1 MKKKREQPAPGP
13 GPGPHPQW
21 SSDGQWWWDGSRWT
35 EMWQPPHGLAWDGQ
49 TWVRIPDEPEAD
61 GLQADPQHE
70 PVVRVLSPYAPERPL
85 PPPPPTP
92 PRPRTQRNRKR
103 TTQAGAMRAP
113 AEPQL
118 QSPPPPPPPAPPP
131 LLNPRPAAAALIAP
145 TLSQPPAAPPAS
157 PHVRRLFNR
166 ATWLVAGSLILLMA
180 GISVVELAGMF
191 GGSGA
196 QQNSQYQLNTG
207 RMTPAQIAKAL
218 AGRTFTRNVVPPEL
232 AQAAPFR
239 DVFVA
244 NAIPGLAGEV
254 STSTT
259 DLGGTVTIYVFSDP
273 AWAQAFFEEP
283 PIAYG
288 CGVCTSM
295 AEGEP
300 VPGVGDKATSYVL
313 YRKTASGKG
322 WIATTTY
329 VLAGTVVIN
338 GLYYPVNVANPYP
351 TATDLSVPTAYGK
364 AGLQMVAG
372 MLSTGH

>member
-1 MKKKREQPAPGP
+1 MAPPAASA
-13 GPGPHPQW
+13 H
-21 SSDGQWWWDGSRWT
+21 
-35 EMWQPPHGLAWDGQ
+35 
-49 TWVRIPDEPEAD
+49 
-61 GLQADPQHE
+61 
-70 PVVRVLSPYAPERPL
+70 LSPAV
-85 PPPPPTP
+85 
-92 PRPRTQRNRKR
+92 
-103 TTQAGAMRAP
+103 
-113 AEPQL
+113 
-118 QSPPPPPPPAPPP
+118 
-131 LLNPRPAAAALIAP
+131 PRPAA
-145 TLSQPPAAPPAS
+145 PAS
-157 PHVRRLFNR
+157 PHTRRLFNR

-180 GISVVELAGMF
+180 GISVVELAGIF
-191 GGSGA
+191 GGSGN
-196 QQNSQYQLNTG
+196 QQASQYQLNTG

-218 AGRTFTRNVVPPEL
+218 VSKKFTRDVVPPEL

-259 DLGGTVTIYVFSDP
+259 DLGGTVTIYIFSDP

-295 AEGEP
+295 ADGEP
-300 VPGVGDKATSYVL
+300 VVGVGEKATSYVL
-313 YRKTASGKG
+313 YRKTSSGKG

-351 TATDLSVPTAYGK
+351 TATDLSVPSAYGK
-364 AGLQMVAG
+364 AGLQLVAG
-372 MLSTGH
+372 VAGTGH